1 MDLDGPDLGGK
12 VEPTRLGRRGTM
24 TYVGSV
30 VLAALHHWA
39 NGTPRGDER
48 AASLNMT
55 VQSKNIECSHDS
67 FPHDHDVH

>member
-1 MDLDGPDLGGK
+1 
-12 VEPTRLGRRGTM
+12 M

-67 FPHDHDVH
+67 FPHDHDAH